1 MPGFLPGDKRDGLRD
16 ACASASWRNGVA
28 RTVFGCPHGSHTL
41 DPSLAN
47 PAQADAALGELLA
60 ASDSVIW
67 VDVEAPTDDDYAWLQ
82 RHFHFHPLAIEDC
95 RHGVQRPKIDEYEDY
110 LFFVFHAII
119 GIQGEYGTDLDFVEL
134 DGFLGRQYLVTVH
147 DEPLAT
153 LDQLKARVEQN
164 PGLLARG
171 ADDLFYAALDMAVDL
186 YFPILDGIDQR
197 IDKVEHDLFARPSNK
212 TLAEI
217 FSIKKLIMK
226 LRRFAWPQRDTLSL
240 LVHHEHPAI
249 DERTRYYLRDVVDH
263 LIRITDALDAYR
275 DLIAG
280 ATDTYLSQI
289 SQRTND
295 RIKVLSIFATVLL
308 PITMLA
314 GLYGMNFEFL
324 PGAKHPYGFRIMVGL
339 MVAIALALFGIFRWR
354 LWI

>member
-1 MPGFLPGDKRDGLRD
+1 M
-16 ACASASWRNGVA
+16 
-28 RTVFGCPHGSHTL
+28 
-41 DPSLAN
+41 
-47 PAQADAALGELLA
+47 
-60 ASDSVIW
+60 
-67 VDVEAPTDDDYAWLQ
+67 DVEAPTDEDYAWLQ
-82 RHFHFHPLAIEDC
+82 EHFHFHPLAIEDC
-95 RHGVQRPKIDEYEDY
+95 RHGVQRPKIDEYADY
-110 LFFVFHAII
+110 LFFVFHAIT
-119 GIQGEYGTDLDFVEL
+119 GIQGEFAHRARFRRAGWLSRPRSTWSPSTTSRSL
-134 DGFLGRQYLVTVH
+134 
-147 DEPLAT
+147 PLN
-153 LDQLKARVEQN
+153 QLKTRVAQN

-171 ADDLFYAALDMAVDL
+171 ADDLFYAALDAAVDL
-186 YFPILDGIDQR
+186 YFPILDVIDQR
-197 IDKVEHDLFARPSNK
+197 IDKVEHDLFARPTNR

-249 DERTRYYLRDVVDH
+249 DERTRYYFRDVVDH

-295 RIKVLSIFATVLL
+295 RIKVLSIFATVML
-308 PITMLA
+308 PVTMLA

-339 MVAIALALFGIFRWR
+339 MAAIALALFGIFRWR
-354 LWI
+354 RWI